1 MLNYL
6 ALEVG
11 IIGVGMVLFVVF
23 WRELKAKT
31 G

>member
-1 MLNYL
+1 MLTYL
-6 ALEVG
+6 GLEVA
-11 IIGVGMVLFVVF
+11 IIGIGMVLFVVF